1 MEQTVQSTKQWTE
14 TKQVRK
20 ARKAREK
27 ALTELVQLDQE
38 MGLLDVA
45 PLSSKNY
52 VACLKWGTKYNA
64 EYVNKLYRM
73 VDRNITI
80 PYEFVCF
87 TENTTGLDKNIKTYS
102 LPKLRADGWWYKP
115 MFVGADLPLKGTL
128 LFLDL
133 DVIVFKN
140 IDKLF
145 RYQPNR
151 FNICRDFNRSQRKD
165 WNRMN
170 SSVFRVNIGQ
180 YDNLWQQFKLNPQ
193 AHMQRL
199 RGDQDWMFKHITDH
213 QFWPD
218 EWVMSYKWEMRD
230 RRDLKLD
237 PVRKRNFVIDAP
249 PKIHPDTCIAVFHGE
264 PNPADANDSWV
275 KEHWG

>member
-14 TKQVRK
+14 TKQERK
-20 ARKAREK
+20 ARKARYK
-27 ALTELVQLDQE
+27 AGLIVEQPEPVLTNVMQ
-38 MGLLDVA
+38 
-45 PLSSKNY
+45 SKNY
-52 VACLKWGTKYNA
+52 VACLKWGDKYSA
-64 EYVNKLYRM
+64 EYVNKLYNM

-80 PYEFVCF
+80 DYEFVCF
-87 TENTTGLDKNIKTYS
+87 TENTTGLNKNITTYP
-102 LPKLRADGWWYKP
+102 LPKLRAAGWWYKP
-115 MFVGADLPLKGTL
+115 MFVGADLPIKGTL

-145 RYQPNR
+145 AHNPNR
-151 FNICRDFNRSQRKD
+151 FCIIRDFNRSQRKD

-170 SSVFRVNIGQ
+170 SSVFRINIGQ
-180 YDNLWQQFKLNPQ
+180 YDNIWQQFKLNPPV
-193 AHMQRL
+193 HMQRL

-249 PKIHPDTCIAVFHGE
+249 PIIHPDTCIAVFHGE

-275 KEHWG
+275 KEHWK

>member
-1 MEQTVQSTKQWTE
+1 MERIVQSTKQWTE
-14 TKQVRK
+14 TKAERK
-20 ARKAREK
+20 ARKARYK
-27 ALTELVQLDQE
+27 AGLVEQQPEPVLKTVMQ
-38 MGLLDVA
+38 
-45 PLSSKNY
+45 SKNY
-52 VACLKWGTKYNA
+52 VACLKWGDKYSA
-64 EYVNKLYRM
+64 DYVNKLYNM

-80 PYEFVCF
+80 DYEFVCF
-87 TENTTGLDKNIKTYS
+87 TENTVGLNKNIKTYP
-102 LPKLRADGWWYKP
+102 LPKIRADGWWYKP
-115 MFVGADLPLKGTL
+115 MFVGADLPIKGTL

-133 DVIVFKN
+133 DVVVFKN

-145 RYQPNR
+145 AYNPNR
-151 FNICRDFNRSQRKD
+151 FCIIRDFNRSQRKD

-170 SSVFRVNIGQ
+170 SSVFRINIGA
-180 YDNLWQQFKLNPQ
+180 YDNIWQQFKQNPP

-218 EWVMSYKWEMRD
+218 EWIMSYKWEMRD

-237 PVRKRNFVIDAP
+237 PIRKRNFVIDAP
-249 PKIHPDTCIAVFHGE
+249 PKINPDTCIAVFHGE

-275 KEHWG
+275 KEHWQ